1 MATATRVFRALY
13 RDSVSLMRLSAS
25 LADRPGVDRASAM
38 MATPANL
45 ALMAESGL
53 IEGADD
59 ADPDA
64 LGRDDPVPNDVIVG
78 VRGTADAVAAALA
91 EAGGALHAAD
101 PQPPAAGDGEGQAAP
116 RSIAAAQAAL
126 PGASLVLIS
135 TPGAYAAAE
144 AEKALR
150 LGLDVMIFSDHVPLA
165 DEIALKKLAR
175 ERGRMV
181 MGPDCGTAIIDGVPL
196 GFANEV
202 RRGDVGIVAASGSGL
217 QQVACLIDRAGRGI
231 SQAIGAGGR
240 DTGEAVGGVTML
252 RGLEA
257 LATDD
262 ATTVIVLVS
271 KPPAPEVARRILD
284 RARSC
289 RRPVVAAFLGADP
302 AAVEGANLHAAATLE
317 QAATIA
323 VSLSRGPPAAAP
335 SSATAASPPAPRL
348 APGQR
353 FVRGLYAG
361 GTLCHEARLLL
372 AAAGDTARGHT
383 CLDMGGP
390 AFTRGRPHPMI
401 DAHHRARRM
410 LEEARDPE
418 TAVILF
424 DVVLGHGA
432 HPDPA
437 EALAPAVEAA
447 RAAAGGDGR
456 DVAFVAH
463 VCGTDRDPQDL
474 HRQEARLRKAG
485 VALAPSNA
493 RAVRLALATATGQG
507 DRDG

>member
-1 MATATRVFRALY
+1 MATATRIFRALY
-13 RDSVSLMRLSAS
+13 RDSVSLMQLSAS
-25 LADRPGVDRASAM
+25 LAGRPGVDRASAM

-45 ALMAESGL
+45 VLMAESGL

-59 ADPDA
+59 SGP
-64 LGRDDPVPNDVIVG
+64 DDPGPNDVIVG

-101 PQPPAAGDGEGQAAP
+101 PRPPPTGGGGDQAAP

-150 LGLDVMIFSDHVPLA
+150 LGLDAMIFSDHVPLA
-165 DEIALKKLAR
+165 DEIALKTLAR
-175 ERGRMV
+175 DRGRMV

-217 QQVACLIDRAGRGI
+217 QQVACLIDRAGRGV

-257 LATDD
+257 LAADD
-262 ATTVIVLVS
+262 ATKVIVLVS

-284 RARSC
+284 RARNC
-289 RRPVVAAFLGADP
+289 RRPVVTAFLDADP

-323 VSLSRGPPAAAP
+323 ASLSREPRAAAP
-335 SSATAASPPAPRL
+335 PTAPAAPPPPAPRL

-372 AAAGDTARGHT
+372 AAAGPARRPGDTARGRGHT
-383 CLDMGGP
+383 CLDMGEP

-401 DAHHRARRM
+401 DTHYRARRM
-410 LEEARDPE
+410 LEAARDPE

-447 RAAAGGDGR
+447 RTAAEGDGR

-474 HRQEARLRKAG
+474 RRQEARLRKAG

-493 RAVRLALATATGQG
+493 QAARLALATAAGQG
-507 DRDG
+507 

>member
-1 MATATRVFRALY
+1 MATAIRIFRSLY
-13 RDSVSLMRLSAS
+13 RDSVSLMRLSTS
-25 LADRPGVDRASAM
+25 LAGRPGIDQASAM

-59 ADPDA
+59 SGP
-64 LGRDDPVPNDVIVG
+64 DDPGPDDVIVG
-78 VRGTADAVAAALA
+78 VSGTADAIAAALA
-91 EAGGALHAAD
+91 EAKGALHAAD
-101 PQPPAAGDGEGQAAP
+101 PRPPSADGGEGQAAP

-150 LGLDVMIFSDHVPLA
+150 LGLDAMIFSDHVPLA
-165 DEIALKKLAR
+165 DEIALKTLAR
-175 ERGRMV
+175 DRGRMV

-217 QQVACLIDRAGRGI
+217 QQVACLIDRAGRGV

-240 DTGEAVGGVTML
+240 DAGEAVGGVTML

-257 LATDD
+257 LAADD
-262 ATTVIVLVS
+262 ATKVIVLVS

-284 RARSC
+284 RARNC
-289 RRPVVAAFLGADP
+289 RRPVVAAFLDADP

-317 QAATIA
+317 QAAMIA
-323 VSLSRGPPAAAP
+323 VSLSREPRAAAP
-335 SSATAASPPAPRL
+335 PSAPAALPPPAPRL

-372 AAAGDTARGHT
+372 AAAGDTTRGSGHT
-383 CLDMGGP
+383 CLDMGEP

-401 DAHHRARRM
+401 DTHHRARRM

-447 RAAAGGDGR
+447 RTATEGDGR

-474 HRQEARLRKAG
+474 RRQEARLRKAG

-493 RAVRLALATATGQG
+493 QAARLALATAAGQG
-507 DRDG
+507 

>member
-25 LADRPGVDRASAM
+25 LADRPGVDRAAAM

-53 IEGADD
+53 IEDADD
-59 ADPDA
+59 AGP
-64 LGRDDPVPNDVIVG
+64 DDPGPNDVIVG
-78 VRGTADAVAAALA
+78 VRGTADAVDAALA
-91 EAGGALHAAD
+91 EAGSALHAAD
-101 PQPPAAGDGEGQAAP
+101 PPPAGGGEGQAAP

-165 DEIALKKLAR
+165 DEVALKTLAR

-202 RRGDVGIVAASGSGL
+202 RQGDVGIVAASGSGL

-240 DTGEAVGGVTML
+240 DAGEAVGGVTML

-257 LATDD
+257 LAADD

-284 RARSC
+284 RARNC

-323 VSLSRGPPAAAP
+323 VSLSREPPAAAP
-335 SSATAASPPAPRL
+335 PSAAAAPSPPVPTLRL

-372 AAAGDTARGHT
+372 AAAGDTARGRGHT

-401 DAHHRARRM
+401 DTHHRARRM
-410 LEEARDPE
+410 PEEARDPE

-437 EALAPAVEAA
+437 GSLAPAVEAA

-474 HRQEARLRKAG
+474 HCQEARLRKAG

-493 RAVRLALATATGQG
+493 RAVQLALATATGQG